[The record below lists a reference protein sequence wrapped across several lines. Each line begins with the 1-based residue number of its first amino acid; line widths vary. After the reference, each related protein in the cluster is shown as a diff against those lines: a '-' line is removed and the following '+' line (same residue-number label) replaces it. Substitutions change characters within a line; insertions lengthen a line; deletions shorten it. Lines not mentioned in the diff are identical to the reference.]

1 MHGPGDLRG
10 QPAQLDDEKR
20 ALVYRMYEIYP
31 PEHPEAGRRRFKRV
45 ALSLAK
51 GLAKT
56 EFTAWISAA
65 ELRPDARPLRRL
77 RPATRRRSRQ
87 REFESW
93 NDGELFCG
101 VLGNTVCWSDS
112 SLVSSSPEGRRVS
125 PALSGA
131 SPSRFLT
138 SLTT

>member
-77 RPATRRRSRQ
+77 RPAGQSQRWTCRRSVR
-87 REFESW
+87 
-93 NDGELFCG
+93 
-101 VLGNTVCWSDS
+101 
-112 SLVSSSPEGRRVS
+112 
-125 PALSGA
+125 PALRLLST
-131 SPSRFLT
+131 LT
-138 SLTT
+138 LSEGDTLRSTNPIEKAHRD